1 MSLERG
7 LTYARPGTKAIKASV
22 PEGIVAFL
30 DLDATDRLNW
40 KMDVVNGKRIAI
52 VSAVHKKVGRKKS
65 LKAKTKKLVC

>member
-7 LTYARPGTKAIKASV
+7 LTYARPGTKALKATV

-40 KMDVVNGKRIAI
+40 KMDVRNGKKVVT
-52 VSAVHKKVGRKKS
+52 VSVARKKP
-65 LKAKTKKLVC
+65 TKSRKK